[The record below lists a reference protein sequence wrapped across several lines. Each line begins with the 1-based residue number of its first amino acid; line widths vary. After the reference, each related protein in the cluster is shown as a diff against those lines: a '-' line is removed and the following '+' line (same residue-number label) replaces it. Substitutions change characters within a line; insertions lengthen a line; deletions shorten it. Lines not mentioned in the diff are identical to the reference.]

1 MSPERKNQEPTESP
15 VHECPD
21 VQPTTKEEESKLPL
35 DSNKEAPSASEEKEA
50 QLPSK
55 NEEKEVLLDGKKE
68 EKEVPLS
75 MKREEKEVLLASK
88 KEEKEVQFSTKKEDE
103 ATEVNMKEDKQNSV
117 EEKLLVKEAKEEGTV
132 EEQAPSPRITRAR
145 RREVSH
151 TPEVF

>member
-1 MSPERKNQEPTESP
+1 MPN
-15 VHECPD
+15 
-21 VQPTTKEEESKLPL
+21 
-35 DSNKEAPSASEEKEA
+35 
-50 QLPSK
+50 K
-55 NEEKEVLLDGKKE
+55 NEEKEVPLDSKKE

-75 MKREEKEVLLASK
+75 IQKEEKEVLLASK

-117 EEKLLVKEAKEEGTV
+117 EEKLLVKEAKEEDAV

-145 RREVSH
+145 RREVSQ